1 MCLAIGIDHYMTWL
15 VVVVVAV
22 AGEGMGGDGVVD
34 GDGGDEIAALVLYK
48 NYDLNLVRTVWFAV
62 WPDAIPRSVPFD
74 HAIAIKAFASTNPPH
89 RNRNGVRDGYP
100 LAYSHSLPA
109 RVTLSPF
116 GP

>member
-1 MCLAIGIDHYMTWL
+1 M
-15 VVVVVAV
+15 
-22 AGEGMGGDGVVD
+22 GEENV
-34 GDGGDEIAALVLYK
+34 ALVLYQ
-48 NYDLNLVRTVWFAV
+48 NYDLSLVRTVRFAK

-74 HAIAIKAFASTNPPH
+74 HAIAIKAFASTSPLR
-89 RNRNGVRDGYP
+89 RNRSGVHGGYP